1 MKAPIPIIIEMFSIP
16 EVEESIAN
24 KPSAIGSDGTG
35 KNGITDEANT
45 ATRPSSLNQSG
56 SENDNT

>member
-1 MKAPIPIIIEMFSIP
+1 MFSIP

-24 KPSAIGSDGTG
+24 RPSAIGSDGTG